1 MAILYFVRQKVLYLL
16 YPISLASTSCG
27 LWDSLVQH
35 KLEESRNR
43 AQ

>member
-1 MAILYFVRQKVLYLL
+1 MAILYFVGQKVLCLL
-16 YPISLASTSCG
+16 YPISLASTSWG

-35 KLEESRNR
+35 KLESRNR